1 MDSCNKSKRISSL
14 RHSILFQYPFVW
26 GIKEWESDIFSTELC
41 QYYMNIM
48 GIRKVIKP
56 PNYVSVYDLRVQD
69 RIKKKKYCVPTSTL
83 KQTHFGTL
91 ITGVNQLIPRFR
103 LGDVVGTSSHSWKI
117 LITNSIYR
125 CDNWLVRCYWA
136 FRNLTE
142 VSTTFWDSRLIK
154 KSIYNYHSFPWTIS
168 QLSLHWK
175 EHLVLKGG
183 LHFSL
188 RGEDKETKK
197 FLQNVFLWQTSF
209 TKKKKK
215 KE

>member
-1 MDSCNKSKRISSL
+1 
-14 RHSILFQYPFVW
+14 
-26 GIKEWESDIFSTELC
+26 
-41 QYYMNIM
+41 MNIM

-69 RIKKKKYCVPTSTL
+69 RIKKKNYCVPTSTL

-175 EHLVLKGG
+175 EKWIKYDLKSMWITIKHITFYGVHSYLIQLNLAMAQG
-183 LHFSL
+183 SI
-188 RGEDKETKK
+188 TKK
-197 FLQNVFLWQTSF
+197 RGKAVGKWVVDSNL
-209 TKKKKK
+209 
-215 KE
+215 